1 MPTGNSGR
9 RVEDQVQAR
18 VFLDQREHSGLSAAC
33 LQRQAS
39 ASWAGRALLIL
50 GLGLHVLYGVR
61 GLCLQGQGP
70 YKDSHLHLLTK
81 GSKCKSSKPIRAP
94 SCKSLSLHW
103 TKPPWA
109 SSVQFLNDF
118 GPVSR
123 GRAEDLNDRH
133 ILPARLSG
141 RLKMTLY
148 LLPVKLEY
156 ILCAP
161 PHPAGRKRKRLVV
174 WETCDPGVSRS
185 LVRFTGSKAEFCR
198 SGPGMPSSA
207 PAEASRRKTAD
218 LTHWAAALVLCG
230 EPEPRANAGG
240 WV

>member
-1 MPTGNSGR
+1 MSAKTSLCQLGRTCPPNPGSWPSRSLWCQGALPPGSGP
-9 RVEDQVQAR
+9 
-18 VFLDQREHSGLSAAC
+18 
-33 LQRQAS
+33 LQRF
-39 ASWAGRALLIL
+39 
-50 GLGLHVLYGVR
+50 
-61 GLCLQGQGP
+61 
-70 YKDSHLHLLTK
+70 T
-81 GSKCKSSKPIRAP
+81 SSPVNEGIKVQKFKAHRAP

-118 GPVSR
+118 GPASR